1 MRRDKKTGKF
11 LKQRMIDKWIEIF
24 DKFIKYMKDPNS
36 YRV

>member
-1 MRRDKKTGKF
+1 MRKDKKTGRF
-11 LKQRMIDKWIEIF
+11 LKKNFIDKCRDIF